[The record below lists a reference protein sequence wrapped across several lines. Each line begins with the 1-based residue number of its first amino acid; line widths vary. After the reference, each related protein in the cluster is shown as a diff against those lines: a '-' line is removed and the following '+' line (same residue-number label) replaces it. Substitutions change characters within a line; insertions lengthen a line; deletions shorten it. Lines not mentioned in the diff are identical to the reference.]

1 MDKTVPVDIRFQGE
15 MDIQGSAGIKLF
27 ISTLISCFF
36 MKKTKSEV

>member
-27 ISTLISCFF
+27 IRYKYLSCFL
-36 MKKTKSEV
+36 